1 MYFEIVLV
9 LAGGALSPLI
19 AADRAQKQEELLS
32 SGQMG
37 LQSETLFQINK
48 TFLLSKKVFL

>member
-19 AADRAQKQEELLS
+19 AADRAQRQEELLS